1 MVVNNGIMP
10 GGDIIAAERLGL
22 APGIAEL
29 EFLIAHHAWVRRP
42 AGLVFAGKIIDHE
55 SLELV
60 RFINN
65 VMRNAKR
72 MRHASRIGDRLWP
85 ATFVFRARDAI
96 LRPDLHR
103 HTNYLVAFFA

>member
-1 MVVNNGIMP
+1 MP
-10 GGDIIAAERLGL
+10 SGDVTAAERSGL
-22 APGIAEL
+22 APKIAEL

-55 SLELV
+55 PLELV

-72 MRHASRIGDRLWP
+72 MCNAARIGHGLRP

-96 LRPDLHR
+96 LRPDLHGDTDDR
-103 HTNYLVAFFA
+103 